1 MVNKGYNYIWYPLTN
16 FVEVENSKFKFC
28 LSEVLSPYTELNLEA
43 INEVKNNIESM
54 KHQLLEVNPF
64 LRFSEIFYL
73 LLEPNNYKNNKKLK
87 NCIFNILIH
96 FLGELD
102 LYLGQNKKDI
112 IIKEMVKNIEKGA
125 FGKKIRD
132 DFKIFKEYEK
142 VIIADGLYC
151 MYNYLDML
159 ESFKKVFKAI
169 FLDSIIYDRL
179 TSETNIVIYLNYKK
193 TKENK
198 TKVEFIKEMF
208 LPLGL
213 EIDLFWEKH
222 FGVIGVDITMR
233 IGEIA
238 IF

>member
-1 MVNKGYNYIWYPLTN
+1 MDNRGYNYIWYPLTN
-16 FVEVENSKFKFC
+16 FVEIPSNNFKFC

-43 INEVKNNIESM
+43 MNGVKNNLESM
-54 KHQLLEVNPF
+54 KQQVLEVNPF
-64 LRFSEIFYL
+64 VRFADIFYL
-73 LLEPNNYKNNKKLK
+73 LLDPDKYKNNKKLRD
-87 NCIFNILIH
+87 CIFNILIH

-125 FGKKIRD
+125 FGEDIKGN
-132 DFKIFKEYEK
+132 F
-142 VIIADGLYC
+142 
-151 MYNYLDML
+151 
-159 ESFKKVFKAI
+159 KVFKAI
-169 FLDSIIYDRL
+169 FSDSIIYDRL

-193 TKENK
+193 TKENML
-198 TKVEFIKEMF
+198 KVDFIKEMF

-213 EIDLFWEKH
+213 EVDLFWEKH
-222 FGVIGVDITMR
+222 FRVIGVDITMR

>member
-1 MVNKGYNYIWYPLTN
+1 MENKGYNYIWYPLTN
-16 FVEVENSKFKFC
+16 FVEIPSNDFKF
-28 LSEVLSPYTELNLEA
+28 SVAEIFSPYIELNLDA
-43 INEVKNNIESM
+43 MNEVKSNLESQKNNI
-54 KHQLLEVNPF
+54 LEVNPF
-64 LRFSEIFYL
+64 IRFGEIFYEL
-73 LLEPNNYKNNKKLK
+73 LNPDKYKFDKKLRESV
-87 NCIFNILIH
+87 FNILIH

-125 FGKKIRD
+125 FGEKIKE
-132 DFKIFKEYEK
+132 DFKIFREYEK

-159 ESFKKVFKAI
+159 ESFKKVFKYI
-169 FLDSIIYDRL
+169 FPDSIIYDRL
-179 TSETNIVIYLNYKK
+179 TSETNIVIYLNYKN
-193 TKENK
+193 NK
-198 TKVEFIKEMF
+198 INQLKVNFIKEMF

>member
-1 MVNKGYNYIWYPLTN
+1 M
-16 FVEVENSKFKFC
+16 
-28 LSEVLSPYTELNLEA
+28 
-43 INEVKNNIESM
+43 
-54 KHQLLEVNPF
+54 
-64 LRFSEIFYL
+64 
-73 LLEPNNYKNNKKLK
+73 
-87 NCIFNILIH
+87 
-96 FLGELD
+96 D

-125 FGKKIRD
+125 FGEDIKGN
-132 DFKIFKEYEK
+132 FKVFKEYEK

-151 MYNYLDML
+151 MYNFLDML
-159 ESFKKVFKAI
+159 EAFKKVFKAI
-169 FLDSIIYDRL
+169 FSDSIIYDRL

-193 TKENK
+193 TKENML
-198 TKVEFIKEMF
+198 KVDFIKEMF

-213 EIDLFWEKH
+213 EVDLFWKKH

>member
-1 MVNKGYNYIWYPLTN
+1 M
-16 FVEVENSKFKFC
+16 
-28 LSEVLSPYTELNLEA
+28 
-43 INEVKNNIESM
+43 
-54 KHQLLEVNPF
+54 
-64 LRFSEIFYL
+64 
-73 LLEPNNYKNNKKLK
+73 
-87 NCIFNILIH
+87 
-96 FLGELD
+96 D

-125 FGKKIRD
+125 FGEDIKGN
-132 DFKIFKEYEK
+132 FKVFKEYEK

-151 MYNYLDML
+151 MYNFLDML
-159 ESFKKVFKAI
+159 EAFKKVFKAI
-169 FLDSIIYDRL
+169 FSDSIIYDRL

-193 TKENK
+193 TKENML
-198 TKVEFIKEMF
+198 KVDFIKEMF

-213 EIDLFWEKH
+213 EVDLFWEKH

>member
-1 MVNKGYNYIWYPLTN
+1 MDNKGYNYIWYPLTN
-16 FVEVENSKFKFC
+16 FVEIPSNNFKFC
-28 LSEVLSPYTELNLEA
+28 LSEILSPYTELNLEA
-43 INEVKNNIESM
+43 INEVKNNLESM
-54 KHQLLEVNPF
+54 KCQTLEVNPF
-64 LRFSEIFYL
+64 IRFADIFYL
-73 LLEPNNYKNNKKLK
+73 LLDPDKYKYNQKIRDS
-87 NCIFNILIH
+87 IFNILIH

-125 FGKKIRD
+125 FGENIKSN
-132 DFKIFKEYEK
+132 FKVFKEYEK
-142 VIIADGLYC
+142 VVIADGLYC
-151 MYNYLDML
+151 MYNYLNML
-159 ESFKKVFKAI
+159 EAFKKVFKTI
-169 FLDSIIYDRL
+169 FSDSIIYDRL
-179 TSETNIVIYLNYKK
+179 TSETNIVIYLNYKQ
-193 TKENK
+193 TKENIL
-198 TKVEFIKEMF
+198 KVNFIKEMF

>member
-54 KHQLLEVNPF
+54 KHQVLEVNPF

-125 FGKKIRD
+125 FGEKIRD

>member
-54 KHQLLEVNPF
+54 KHQILEVNPF

-125 FGKKIRD
+125 FGEKIRD

>member
-54 KHQLLEVNPF
+54 KHQVLEVNPF

-125 FGKKIRD
+125 FGEKIRD

-169 FLDSIIYDRL
+169 F
-179 TSETNIVIYLNYKK
+179 
-193 TKENK
+193 
-198 TKVEFIKEMF
+198 
-208 LPLGL
+208 
-213 EIDLFWEKH
+213 
-222 FGVIGVDITMR
+222 
-233 IGEIA
+233 
-238 IF
+238 

>member
-1 MVNKGYNYIWYPLTN
+1 MDNRGYNYIWYPLTN
-16 FVEVENSKFKFC
+16 FVEIPSNNFKFC

-43 INEVKNNIESM
+43 MNGVKNNLESM
-54 KHQLLEVNPF
+54 KQQVLEVNPF
-64 LRFSEIFYL
+64 VRFADIFYL
-73 LLEPNNYKNNKKLK
+73 LLDPDKYKNNKKLRD
-87 NCIFNILIH
+87 CIFNILIH

-125 FGKKIRD
+125 FGEDIKGN
-132 DFKIFKEYEK
+132 FKVFKEYEK

-151 MYNYLDML
+151 MYNFLDML
-159 ESFKKVFKAI
+159 EAFKKVFKAI
-169 FLDSIIYDRL
+169 FSDSIISDRL

-193 TKENK
+193 TKENML
-198 TKVEFIKEMF
+198 KVDFIKEMF

-213 EIDLFWEKH
+213 EVDLFWEKH

>member
-1 MVNKGYNYIWYPLTN
+1 MANKGYNYIWYPLTN
-16 FVEVENSKFKFC
+16 FIEIPSDEFKFK
-28 LSEVLSPYTELNLEA
+28 LSEILSPYIELNLTA
-43 INEVKNNIESM
+43 ITQIKKGIETEET
-54 KHQLLEVNPF
+54 KILEVNPF
-64 LRFSEIFYL
+64 IRFADIFYIL
-73 LLEPNNYKNNKKLK
+73 LNPDEYKYNKKLRDSF
-87 NCIFNILIH
+87 FNILIH

-125 FGKKIRD
+125 FGEEVKEN
-132 DFKIFKEYEK
+132 FKVFKEYEK

-151 MYNYLDML
+151 MYNYLDTL
-159 ESFKKVFKAI
+159 EAFKKVFKEI
-169 FLDSIIYDRL
+169 FPDSIIYDKL
-179 TSETNIVIYLNYKK
+179 TSQTNIVIYLNYKK
-193 TKENK
+193 NK
-198 TKVEFIKEMF
+198 KNQEKVKFIQELF

-213 EIDLFWEKH
+213 DIDLFWEKH

>member
-54 KHQLLEVNPF
+54 KHQVLEVNPF

-125 FGKKIRD
+125 FGEKIRD

-142 VIIADGLYC
+142 VIIVDGLYC

>member
-1 MVNKGYNYIWYPLTN
+1 MANKGYNYIWYPLTN
-16 FVEVENSKFKFC
+16 FIEIPSDEFKFK
-28 LSEVLSPYTELNLEA
+28 LSEILSPYIELNLTA
-43 INEVKNNIESM
+43 ITQIKKGIETEEN
-54 KHQLLEVNPF
+54 KILEVNPF
-64 LRFSEIFYL
+64 IRFADIFYIL
-73 LLEPNNYKNNKKLK
+73 LNPDEYKYNKKLRDSF
-87 NCIFNILIH
+87 FNILIH

-125 FGKKIRD
+125 FGEEVKEN
-132 DFKIFKEYEK
+132 FKVFKEYEK

-151 MYNYLDML
+151 I
-159 ESFKKVFKAI
+159 K
-169 FLDSIIYDRL
+169 
-179 TSETNIVIYLNYKK
+179 
-193 TKENK
+193 
-198 TKVEFIKEMF
+198 FIQELF

-213 EIDLFWEKH
+213 DIDLFWEKH